1 MHSSPPIL
9 PHVLVV
15 DDEAEVRQGVVDY
28 LRRHGLAAAGADGGA
43 AMRAAVDAGTPI
55 DLIVLD
61 LVMPGEDGLS
71 LLRWLR
77 ARSRLPVIML
87 TATAEPFDRTIGLEL
102 GADDYVAKPCDP
114 RELLARIRAV
124 LRRGGDS
131 SAGTARDQRLR
142 LGGCEIDLAGGTVLT
157 SEGVETQ
164 LAGAETALLRA
175 FAAHPRTVLD
185 RDRLTRLAYGRDRDP
200 RDRSIDSR
208 IMRIRRLI
216 EADPAHPRII
226 TSVRGAGYRFDPDTA
241 P

>member
-1 MHSSPPIL
+1 MHSSPPVL
-9 PHVLVV
+9 PHILVV

-114 RELLARIRAV
+114 RELLARVRAV

-157 SEGVETQ
+157 PDGVETR

-226 TSVRGAGYRFDPDTA
+226 TSVRGAGYRFDPDAA